1 MVYYFPAINIYS
13 KQKQNVVL
21 FIEKDGDNNDDN
33 QNQSS
38 QNTSYYTN
46 IVTTGF
52 LNRLCTWKKSK
63 KWRLYKKR
71 KDSRAGI
78 HDTYVS
84 LVIHHK

>member
-13 KQKQNVVL
+13 KQKQNAVL

-46 IVTTGF
+46 IITGGC
-52 LNRLCTWKKSK
+52 LNRLCNWKKA
-63 KWRLYKKR
+63 RNEDFTR
-71 KDSRAGI
+71 KEKTVGQEFMI
-78 HDTYVS
+78 PT
-84 LVIHHK
+84 